1 MADDVLESVLK
12 IDSELLPRR
21 DENEGRLR
29 TDSSPEGEGNEQEE
43 DVNSGPSV
51 VGVILQ
57 VVWGLT
63 Y

>member
-43 DVNSGPSV
+43 DVTVRPGFK
-51 VGVILQ
+51 VGIAL
-57 VVWGLT
+57 
-63 Y
+63 

>member
-29 TDSSPEGEGNEQEE
+29 TDSSTEGEGNEQEE
-43 DVNSGPSV
+43 DVNSGPRV
-51 VGVILQ
+51 GGVILQ